1 MYLDSEEKTVSNEV
15 PRWHQFLLGEVTE
28 KQCWCLELGKR
39 GTQMQAQNSCDAVW
53 SSGERW
59 GKRQNCFREGKTKG
73 VNAKHKEMQQQF
85 WQRLATGCG
94 IETTKRS
101 KWNIFHEKDWTD
113 EWQDR
118 RLTSSFPKKSVHE
131 TPYRTKPKVISR
143 RTWKISQL
151 LKNFT
156 L

>member
-85 WQRLATGCG
+85 SDKGLQQVVALKLPKGANGIFFMKKIELMNDKTEGLPHPSQR
-94 IETTKRS
+94 
-101 KWNIFHEKDWTD
+101 
-113 EWQDR
+113 
-118 RLTSSFPKKSVHE
+118 
-131 TPYRTKPKVISR
+131 KVSMKLHTEQNPR
-143 RTWKISQL
+143 WYPGELGKFLSC
-151 LKNFT
+151 
-156 L
+156 